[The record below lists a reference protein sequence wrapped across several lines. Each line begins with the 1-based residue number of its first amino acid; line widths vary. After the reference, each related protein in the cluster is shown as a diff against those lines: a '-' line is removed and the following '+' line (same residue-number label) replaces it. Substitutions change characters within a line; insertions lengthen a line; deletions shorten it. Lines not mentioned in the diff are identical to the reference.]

1 MVKLVRKILFSFL
14 FNSSLF
20 FVLIIGIQNSSN
32 KSKVNL
38 LVNETINL
46 PIGFIVGTS
55 FISGSIIGTLLGNM
69 RSSKKDKFK
78 ELLVYQR

>member
-1 MVKLVRKILFSFL
+1 MVTIVRKILFSFL

-55 FISGSIIGTLLGNM
+55 FMSGSIIGTLLGNM
-69 RSSKKDKFK
+69 RSSKK
-78 ELLVYQR
+78 R